1 MVDVSTSKWPSF
13 LAVMR
18 HAESLATE
26 RRRHLE
32 QINSGDVHL
41 GLDMRDVDVPLT
53 PEGREHARL
62 TGRRLNEWGPFDVLY
77 VSPYMRTLQ
86 TAEVV
91 LGELL
96 RRPAVIKEERL
107 REKEWGVLEG
117 LTKHGIRLRH
127 PDEHERRKRVGKY
140 FYRPP
145 GGESYADV
153 NLRVHSVIGTLV
165 REHPGLRVLVITHQV
180 VLLSFRKL
188 LERMDEE
195 DILTLDRQ
203 DEARPASLLV
213 YELGERDGRK
223 GVLVRRHW
231 NLVLYDPPAVSGPA
245 TL

>member
-1 MVDVSTSKWPSF
+1 VAVVSDSKWPSR
-13 LAVMR
+13 LVVMR

-32 QINSGDVHL
+32 QIHSTDVHL

-53 PEGREHARL
+53 PEGRERARL
-62 TGRRLNEWGPFDVLY
+62 TGARLNDWGPFDVVY
-77 VSPYMRTLQ
+77 VSPYKRTLE
-86 TAEVV
+86 TADEV
-91 LGELL
+91 LGELKQ
-96 RRPAVIKEERL
+96 RPAVITEERL
-107 REKEWGVLEG
+107 REKEWGILEG
-117 LTKHGIRLRH
+117 LTKHGIRFRH
-127 PDEHERRKRVGKY
+127 PEEHERRKRVGKY

-203 DEARPASLLV
+203 DEARPASLLI

-223 GVLVRRHW
+223 AVLVRRHW
-231 NLVLYDPPAVSGPA
+231 NLVLYDRTAVPPPA

>member
-1 MVDVSTSKWPSF
+1 MTEVSASKWPS
-13 LAVMR
+13 LLVVMR
-18 HAESLATE
+18 HAESLVTE

-32 QINSGDVHL
+32 QINSGDVQL

-53 PEGREHARL
+53 SEGREHACL
-62 TGRRLNEWGPFDVLY
+62 TGRRLNDWGPFDVLY

-86 TAEVV
+86 TAEEV
-91 LGELL
+91 LEELSH
-96 RRPAVIKEERL
+96 RPAVIKEERL
-107 REKEWGVLEG
+107 REKEWG
-117 LTKHGIRLRH
+117 I
-127 PDEHERRKRVGKY
+127 KY

-145 GGESYADV
+145 GGESYAYV

-195 DILTLDRQ
+195 DILALDRQ

-231 NLVLYDPPAVSGPA
+231 NLVLYDRSAAPRPA

>member
-153 NLRVHSVIGTLV
+153 NLRVHSVIGTL
-165 REHPGLRVLVITHQV
+165 
-180 VLLSFRKL
+180 